1 MIGSKSKSPISEGSF
16 STPACG
22 QHLLT
27 SDQLAGGATLPP
39 APFIHNTS
47 SFWSTALPWIG
58 DIIGALCLFAL
69 LFFGLFL
76 ELIFS

>member
-1 MIGSKSKSPISEGSF
+1 MIGTNAQPLTSEGSF
-16 STPACG
+16 SVHACD
-22 QHLLT
+22 QNLLP

-39 APFIHNTS
+39 APFIHNVS
-47 SFWSTALPWIG
+47 SFWSVAMPWIG
-58 DIIGALCLFAL
+58 DIICVICLFVM